1 MTEEMLKA
9 VLETAQAKSDGDG
22 SATLPEG
29 RFMTLYA
36 AHDGVSLAVSKV
48 ESVRVAHHVV
58 RAKNAKGEV
67 FVLAMDDLF
76 AAMIEPGSEG
86 TTARK
91 AGFLG

>member
-9 VLETAQAKSDGDG
+9 VLETAQAKSDGSG
-22 SATLPEG
+22 AASLPEG

-48 ESVRVAHHVV
+48 ESVRVQHEVV
-58 RAKNAKGEV
+58 RAKNSKGEV
-67 FVLAMDDLF
+67 FVLALGDLF

-86 TTARK
+86 ATVRK